1 MSFTSKRNE
10 LEQEREQNEDAVK
23 VIARLQTID
32 ATLTQCL
39 AEIDDLI
46 TYGQFDL
53 IDPEIVAPAVA
64 AITDAKTLQTSL
76 ASTTNREMLDWR
88 P

>member
-23 VIARLQTID
+23 VIAQLQTID

-39 AEIDDLI
+39 AEIDNLI
-46 TYGQFDL
+46 TNGQFNL
-53 IDPEIVAPAVA
+53 IDEEIVTPAVA
-64 AITDAKTLQTSL
+64 AITACKALQAIL
-76 ASTTNREMLDWR
+76 ASDANREMLDWR
-88 P
+88 G

>member
-23 VIARLQTID
+23 VLAQLQTID

-46 TYGQFDL
+46 INGQFDL
-53 IDPEIVAPAVA
+53 IDPEIVTPAVA
-64 AITDAKTLQTSL
+64 AINASKALQTVL
-76 ASTTNREMLDWR
+76 ASTANREMLDWR